1 MTAAEDNMKSK
12 LPSKKQNKT
21 VTRPQPKLTIA
32 MKIGSKENRTK
43 TEDDTENPH
52 GKDLRKN
59 LRIT

>member
-1 MTAAEDNMKSK
+1 MFDSVTAAEDNMKSK

-32 MKIGSKENRTK
+32 MKIDSKDSKENRTK

-52 GKDLRKN
+52 GK
-59 LRIT
+59 T